1 MDAQLEGKH
10 LKGVIRRRKKIF
22 IIIFLLVFLLTGA
35 IALILPPIYRSE
47 ATIRIEE
54 QQIPE
59 DYVKSTITGY
69 AEERIEMITR
79 QILSRTRLMEIINQF
94 NVYPEMRDRYTMEQ
108 IIGKTRRDIDL
119 ETISA
124 NVIDRRTG
132 RPSSATIAFT
142 ISYEA
147 KDPSTAQKVTNVL
160 ASLYIEEE
168 VRTREKLASNT
179 TNFLQAELEKLK
191 EQVRLFESK
200 ISEFKK
206 VHLYELPQTTAVNLQ
221 TITRLE
227 RELEQ
232 TTMRMR
238 TLEDRKIHLKGQ
250 IANVDPLEPIVTEQ
264 GRLAMNPNKRLKGL
278 HLRLISLRSTLSE
291 RHPDLKKLKREINEL
306 EGQVGKSDD
315 SVTKVKR
322 LNDLQGQLAALKGK
336 FGPKHPDVIKLSRE
350 VGLLSKEVDKLL
362 TEKVSMEVA
371 AEKPDNPTYINLMT
385 QFVTADMELKRLL
398 QDREETKQDLE
409 EYYRRVEKAPLVEK
423 EYIELTRDYANAKR
437 KYDEILGKLM
447 AARVAKEMDD
457 TQRGERFTIT
467 DPAYLPGKPYKPN
480 RIAIILIGFV
490 LALGAGVGLAAAQ
503 EYTDHS
509 VKTAN
514 EVNDLTGVPVF
525 SVIPLMQTDEER
537 RARRIKRIVLVLVAV
552 GVIAL
557 ALEWVNRFEMPLD
570 ILWTKIQRNKAM
582 SIVIPK
588 AKGSA
593 KDFHTRPQDPFKHRS
608 AIEKE
613 RIYIVKKGD
622 SLSSI
627 AGRFNVPLSD
637 LLIWNNLDPKEYI
650 YPGDRLIIY
659 RKEAEPGR

>member
-1 MDAQLEGKH
+1 
-10 LKGVIRRRKKIF
+10 
-22 IIIFLLVFLLTGA
+22 
-35 IALILPPIYRSE
+35 
-47 ATIRIEE
+47 
-54 QQIPE
+54 
-59 DYVKSTITGY
+59 
-69 AEERIEMITR
+69 
-79 QILSRTRLMEIINQF
+79 
-94 NVYPEMRDRYTMEQ
+94 
-108 IIGKTRRDIDL
+108 
-119 ETISA
+119 
-124 NVIDRRTG
+124 
-132 RPSSATIAFT
+132 
-142 ISYEA
+142 
-147 KDPSTAQKVTNVL
+147 
-160 ASLYIEEE
+160 
-168 VRTREKLASNT
+168 
-179 TNFLQAELEKLK
+179 
-191 EQVRLFESK
+191 
-200 ISEFKK
+200 
-206 VHLYELPQTTAVNLQ
+206 
-221 TITRLE
+221 
-227 RELEQ
+227 
-232 TTMRMR
+232 MR
-238 TLEDRKIHLKGQ
+238 TLEDRKIYLKGQ

-306 EGQVGKSDD
+306 EAQVGKSDD

-385 QFVTADMELKRLL
+385 QFVTADMELKHLL

-467 DPAYLPGKPYKPN
+467 DPAYLPEKPYKPN

-514 EVNDLTGVPVF
+514 EVNDLTGVPIF

-537 RARRIKRIVLVLVAV
+537 RVRRIKRIVLVLVAV

-570 ILWTKIQRNKAM
+570 ILWTKIQRNKVM
-582 SIVIPK
+582 STLIPK

-593 KDFHTRPQDPFKHRS
+593 KDFHNRPQDPFKQRS
-608 AIEKE
+608 AIKKEKT
-613 RIYIVKKGD
+613 YIVKKGD
-622 SLSSI
+622 RLSSI
-627 AGRFNVPLSD
+627 ADRFNVPLSD
-637 LLIWNNLDPKEYI
+637 LLIWNKLDPKEYI